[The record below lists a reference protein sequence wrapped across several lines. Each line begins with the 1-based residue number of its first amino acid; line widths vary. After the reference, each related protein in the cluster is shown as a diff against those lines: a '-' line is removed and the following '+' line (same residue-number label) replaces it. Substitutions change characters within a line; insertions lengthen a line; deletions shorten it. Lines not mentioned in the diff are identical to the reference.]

1 MDKFDM
7 SIYYGPEA
15 GDCTRPY
22 YITLKRKN
30 ITVEEF
36 IFFILS
42 DPDWKHEWG
51 FFDIFTSKKQM
62 PFRPKYQLEY
72 LRGAAKGNMVIPK
85 KILEST
91 IKHISGSGGWTRSD
105 FDILI

>member
-7 SIYYGPEA
+7 SISYGPEA

-36 IFFILS
+36 IKFILS

-51 FFDIFTSKKQM
+51 YIDIFTKKRQM
-62 PFRPKYQLEY
+62 PFNPVHQLEY
-72 LRGAAKGNMVIPK
+72 SKGEAKGNNFIPK
-85 KILEST
+85 KILESP
-91 IKHISGSGGWTRSD
+91 IKQVYGSGGWTRSD